1 MAAKICYDKNVA
13 RARTGQIAMVRG
25 TVRPATETSSL
36 RKVAG
41 AKA

>member
-1 MAAKICYDKNVA
+1 MAAKICYDKNVELV
-13 RARTGQIAMVRG
+13 RTGRIAMVRG
-25 TVRPATETSSL
+25 VVRPAGEASSL